1 MDTNK
6 DIEEAFCA
14 AFSHIIVDG
23 DELLEKAQ
31 WVARGFCHLSNHAPD
46 GNVTWDALIL
56 QRYDCKIGHG
66 KTTPELDVQ
75 LLECVFKTARQGYAL
90 NLLRRV
96 NNHSVPRGLQQ

>member
-66 KTTPELDVQ
+66 KTTPNWTCNCLN
-75 LLECVFKTARQGYAL
+75 VFSRQPAKATPSTFCAG
-90 NLLRRV
+90 
-96 NNHSVPRGLQQ
+96 